1 MKGEL
6 VPSIARWIPPL
17 WLSDLKTDEICNLF
31 GAFEKTDM
39 VEMLDKP
46 EHIAFRVAERIE
58 PTASFMRDDDNLT
71 AAAKLDRAPCAFLD
85 IDCEV
90 RLFEHD
96 RAAHFAA

>member
-1 MKGEL
+1 M
-6 VPSIARWIPPL
+6 PSIARWIPPL